1 MISPERVELLKQT
14 RTYYK
19 CQNKTRLIQ
28 KRIDF
33 IKNKLN
39 PNQDGTHN

>member
-1 MISPERVELLKQT
+1 MINSARVQLLKNT

-33 IKNKLN
+33 IKNKLSSN
-39 PNQDGTHN
+39 